1 MDCSKKFWTE
11 NINCL
16 FSSIQLVP
24 HPNMPLQEQL
34 NSITRLILIIS
45 TIMWLL
51 NFKHTDYFLI
61 ISLAFI
67 IIIYYIQR
75 NKMQEN
81 YVNNPRLSYINYKPS
96 SIIQKSTSFS
106 PSGKKYDNVIINS
119 GEILPF
125 CNDQMS
131 LENLGGDP
139 ENTIAIGMNQRLA
152 RGNLNNVEQGNP
164 TTRIAPV
171 VVPPSYDLDSW
182 KDNNLI
188 VFSAINSPGAQQ
200 EMYLSGYAQSTCCDY
215 IPNGTQI
222 VPSCKPK
229 TTKENYTSIVAP
241 RPGVEKT
248 YLPEVTS
255 NQRNI
260 RENYSGIVA
269 PRPGV
274 EKTYLPEVTSN
285 QRNIR
290 ENYSSGCIVA
300 PRPAVEKIYLP
311 TVENYEEDLVIE
323 PNASGMVNTACGYNP
338 QQTKVGLPSNYPAG
352 NCEQDPSMTQ
362 YNTNLF
368 TQTITPGN
376 YTLNQ
381 VNEPINSNIGIS
393 FTQQFEPVTAKR
405 DEKGLHYLLHD
416 PRIIEPDVETPA
428 SNVKTNPDYDN
439 VYDPRFYGYGTSY
452 RSYLEPVT
460 GQTRFMYDDVNAI
473 KMPNYITRSKVDFLP
488 YTDTYGPVQPG
499 SEFGNAHNAEM
510 RYLVQDSWLRNSV
523 QFRDDMTE
531 RRMRKINS
539 EAWQKRMYPNSSRP
553 VGSGICRR

>member
-1 MDCSKKFWTE
+1 MDYSKKFWTE

-24 HPNMPLQEQL
+24 HPNMHLQEQL

-125 CNDQMS
+125 CNDQIS

-171 VVPPSYDLDSW
+171 IVPPSYDLDSW
-182 KDNNLI
+182 KDNNLV

-200 EMYLSGYAQSTCCDY
+200 DMYLSGYAESTCCDY
-215 IPNGTQI
+215 IPKGTQI

-229 TTKENYTSIVAP
+229 TVK
-241 RPGVEKT
+241 
-248 YLPEVTS
+248 
-255 NQRNI
+255 
-260 RENYSGIVA
+260 ENYSGIVA
-269 PRPGV
+269 PRPVV
-274 EKTYLPEVTSN
+274 EKSYLPQVT
-285 QRNIR
+285 RNIR
-290 ENYSSGCIVA
+290 ENYSSG
-300 PRPAVEKIYLP
+300 KS
-311 TVENYEEDLVIE
+311 TVENDEDDLIIE

-405 DEKGLHYLLHD
+405 DDKGLHYLLHD
-416 PRIIEPDVETPA
+416 PRIIEPEVETPA

-499 SEFGNAHNAEM
+499 NEFGNAHTADM
-510 RYLVQDSWLRNSV
+510 RHLVHDSWLRNSV

-539 EAWQKRMYPNSSRP
+539 EAWQKRMYPNSNRP
-553 VGSGICRR
+553 VGSSICRR